1 MQRAALIVTGTLA
14 VAACA
19 TRGAAPSPAPA
30 PHPAA
35 PAAVPARTTGPVAV
49 SLDRLRTYLSVLT
62 ADSMD
67 GRATGSRGDDLATAW
82 MASEL
87 ARAGLEPAGDG
98 GSFFQDI
105 PLARLALD
113 TTTGLTVDGRLLRA
127 GFDVVPAGLNLGW
140 TLDSATAIYG
150 GVTDDSTTWPAAE
163 ASAGKLLVMK
173 PPVGADFNAMMHSLL
188 LLRRAGR
195 FRRVA
200 GFAVAAL
207 ALTPPGLAQRLRAG
221 QLTTDTLLFHLV
233 RGSVLVSDAG
243 ASALL
248 GAPLATAV
256 PGEGGPVVR
265 GAVVFRRF
273 PLPFPVRNV
282 AAVLPGRDPAL
293 RATYVAI
300 TSHHDDGA
308 PGTAA
313 LAELARL
320 LAAGPRPRR
329 SLLFVSHAA
338 EELEL
343 AGSRWYTDHPTV
355 PRDSIVAEVNLG
367 MAGPGGAA
375 DHPAEDPGD
384 LEVVGRTR
392 LSTEF
397 GALIDTVAAHEP
409 APFHLREEGDAPGHP
424 AQAYCR
430 ADHYSYARY
439 GIPSI
444 SLSTGWGADDHQAT
458 KAARDID
465 VAQLARATELV
476 RDIALAVAN
485 LDHRPV
491 VDGRRPDPRAPCAP

>member
-1 MQRAALIVTGTLA
+1 MRPAALIVTVSLV

-19 TRGAAPSPAPA
+19 TRGAAPTLAPT
-30 PHPAA
+30 PHPAG
-35 PAAVPARTTGPVAV
+35 PAAVPAPTTGPVAV
-49 SLDRLRTYLSVLT
+49 SVDRLRADLSVLA
-62 ADSMD
+62 ADSMG
-67 GRATGSRGDDLATAW
+67 GRATGGRGDDLAAAW

-98 GSFFQDI
+98 GSFYQDI

-127 GFDVVPAGLNLGW
+127 GFDVLPAGLNLGW
-140 TLDSATAIYG
+140 SLDSATAMYG
-150 GVTDDSTTWPAAE
+150 GVTDDSTTWPSAA
-163 ASAGKLLVMK
+163 ASAGKLLVMQ
-173 PPVGADFNAMMHSLL
+173 PPAGADFNATMHSIF

-195 FRRVA
+195 FRHVA

-233 RGSVLVSDAG
+233 RGSVLVSDAS

-256 PGEGGPVVR
+256 PGEVGPVVR

-273 PLPFPVRNV
+273 PPPYPVRNV

-300 TSHHDDGA
+300 TAHHGDGAGDGA
-308 PGTAA
+308 PASAA

-329 SLLFVSHAA
+329 SILFVSHAA

-355 PRDSIVAEVNLG
+355 PRDSIVADVNLDLLG
-367 MAGPGGAA
+367 RGGLV
-375 DHPAEDPGD
+375 DQRGGI
-384 LEVVGRTR
+384 EVVDRTW

-409 APFHLREEGDAPGHP
+409 APLQLRDEGDAAGHP
-424 AQAYCR
+424 SQASCR

-439 GIPSI
+439 GIPAV
-444 SLSTGWGADDHQAT
+444 SLATGGSPDGRGLVHEAQPVDDT
-458 KAARDID
+458 T
-465 VAQLARATELV
+465 LARVTALV
-476 RDIALAVAN
+476 RDIALAAAD
-485 LDHRPV
+485 LDHRLA